1 MSSSLLPA
9 AGEQDRATAAAP
21 VSLGKVNKRKV
32 RSRNPH
38 PTPNR
43 RPQCS
48 RLIATNLNGVN
59 QKLLFF
65 RTAFQH
71 MIQTAVRYH
80 PVTAFDWGI
89 KMLILRPSSRS
100 FHILEPDVSLL

>member
-9 AGEQDRATAAAP
+9 AGAQDRATAIAR
-21 VSLGKVNKRKV
+21 VRLERVNKHKV
-32 RSRNPH
+32 RSGNPH

-71 MIQTAVRYH
+71 MIRTVARFY
-80 PVTAFDWGI
+80 PATAFD
-89 KMLILRPSSRS
+89 LRNKTLKLRQCNRS

>member
-9 AGEQDRATAAAP
+9 AGEQDRATTVAP
-21 VSLGKVNKRKV
+21 VRLERVKKREV
-32 RSRNPH
+32 RSAISE

-48 RLIATNLNGVN
+48 RHLATIMNGVN

-71 MIQTAVRYH
+71 MIQVSVPNGLATAIYWEIWTRKFH
-80 PVTAFDWGI
+80 ASFI
-89 KMLILRPSSRS
+89 RFILWNQM
-100 FHILEPDVSLL
+100 